1 MRQSLLLKTQ
11 PRLQK
16 EVALKNHSIHRGAPR
31 WRTTS
36 RTHQKTKRH
45 DIKDEQMTPL

>member
-16 EVALKNHSIHRGAPR
+16 EVALKKNTPFAEEHQGGVQPVELIERRNVSLSI
-31 WRTTS
+31 S
-36 RTHQKTKRH
+36 KMSK
-45 DIKDEQMTPL
+45 